1 MFNKII
7 ATLLLVCSLSVQAQ
21 QKPIRM
27 VVAYGAG
34 GLTDI
39 LTRKFEEPLEKELGR
54 QLIIDPRSGA
64 GGYIAFKH
72 MATVKSDEVVIA
84 ITDSLALSNVILLY
98 EDLEINNFKYL
109 AQLGTTQGLVLAVRK
124 GSPLKNIDNWR
135 NYKGPPLNV
144 GVNGMGAS
152 HHFYSWSMSNQI
164 SFPKTDIYY
173 KGTGEMIT
181 QVIGGHVDAIWGNL
195 ASLIQFENTGK
206 VDIVALTSNKRNE
219 LLPNTPTFKEL
230 GVNLPPKPM
239 FIVIAN
245 DSTDTATLREVE
257 RAMAKLLSN
266 TEFVKSLSLELQM
279 EPGTGADARADTEKY
294 LKAQAKFVEYVK
306 TLKK

>member
-7 ATLLLVCSLSVQAQ
+7 VLILLVCSLSVQAQ

-27 VVAYGAG
+27 VVAYGSG

-54 QLIIDPRSGA
+54 NIIIDSRPGA

-84 ITDSLALSNVILLY
+84 ISDSMALSNVMLLY
-98 EDLEINNFKYL
+98 DDLDINNFKYI
-109 AQLGTTQGLVLAVRK
+109 AQLGTTPGLVLVVRK
-124 GSPLKNIDNWR
+124 GSPLKNIEAWR
-135 NYKGPPLNV
+135 NYKGPPLNI
-144 GVNGMGAS
+144 GVNGMGAA
-152 HHFYSWSMSNQI
+152 HHFYSWSMSNQM

-181 QVIGGHVDAIWGNL
+181 QVIGGHIDAMWGNL

-206 VDIVALTSNKRNE
+206 IDIVAVTANKRIE

-230 GVNLPPKPM
+230 GINLPPKPM
-239 FIVIAN
+239 FIFIAN
-245 DSTDTATLREVE
+245 DTTDTVTLREVE
-257 RAMAKLLSN
+257 RAVAKLLN
-266 TEFVKSLSLELQM
+266 NPEFVKSLSLELSM
-279 EPGTGADARADTEKY
+279 EPGSGAAARADTERF
-294 LKAQAKFVEYVK
+294 LQAQAKFAEYVK

>member
-1 MFNKII
+1 MFNRII
-7 ATLLLVCSLSVQAQ
+7 VILFLLCSLSAQAQ

-27 VVAYGAG
+27 VVAFGAG
-34 GLTDI
+34 GITDI

-54 QLIIDPRSGA
+54 QLIVDSRPGA

-72 MATVKSDEVVIA
+72 MANVRSDEVVIA
-84 ITDSLALSNVILLY
+84 ITDSMALSNVILLY
-98 EDLEINNFKYL
+98 DDIDVNNFKYL
-109 AQLGTTQGLVLAVRK
+109 AQLGTIQGLVLAVRK
-124 GSPLKNIDNWR
+124 GSPLKNIDAWR
-135 NYKGPPLNV
+135 NHRGPPLNV

-181 QVIGGHVDAIWGNL
+181 QLIGGHVDAIWSNL
-195 ASLIQFENTGK
+195 ASILQFENTGK
-206 VDIVALTSNKRNE
+206 LEVVALIANKRIDV
-219 LLPNTPTFKEL
+219 LPNTPTFKEL
-230 GVNLPPKPM
+230 GVNLPAKPM

-245 DSTDTATLREVE
+245 DTTDTATLREVE
-257 RAMAKLLSN
+257 RAVAKLLSN
-266 TEFVKSLSLELQM
+266 PEFVKSLSTELQM
-279 EPGTGADARADTEKY
+279 EPGSGAAARADTERF
-294 LKAQAKFVEYVK
+294 LQAQAKFVEYVK

>member
-1 MFNKII
+1 MFNRII
-7 ATLLLVCSLSVQAQ
+7 VILFLLCSLSAQAQ

-27 VVAYGAG
+27 VVAFGAG
-34 GLTDI
+34 GITDI

-54 QLIIDPRSGA
+54 QLIVDSRPGA

-72 MATVKSDEVVIA
+72 MANVRSDEVVIA
-84 ITDSLALSNVILLY
+84 ITDSMALSNVILLY
-98 EDLEINNFKYL
+98 DDIDVNNFKYL
-109 AQLGTTQGLVLAVRK
+109 AQLGTIQGLVLAVRK
-124 GSPLKNIDNWR
+124 GSPLKNIDAWR
-135 NYKGPPLNV
+135 NHRGPPLNV

-181 QVIGGHVDAIWGNL
+181 QLIGGHVDAIWSNL
-195 ASLIQFENTGK
+195 ASILQFENTGK
-206 VDIVALTSNKRNE
+206 LEVVALTANKRIDV
-219 LLPNTPTFKEL
+219 LPNTPTFKEL
-230 GVNLPPKPM
+230 GVNLPAKPM

-245 DSTDTATLREVE
+245 DTTDTATLREVE
-257 RAMAKLLSN
+257 RAVAKLLSN
-266 TEFVKSLSLELQM
+266 PEFVKSLSTELQM
-279 EPGTGADARADTEKY
+279 EPGSGAAARADTERF
-294 LKAQAKFVEYVK
+294 LQAQAKFVEYVK

>member
-7 ATLLLVCSLSVQAQ
+7 AILLLVCSLSVQAQ
-21 QKPIRM
+21 QKPIKI
-27 VVAYGAG
+27 VIAFGAG

-54 QLIIDPRSGA
+54 QLIIDARPGA

-72 MATVKSDEVVIA
+72 IANVKSDDIVIA
-84 ITDSLALSNVILLY
+84 ITDSMALSNVMLLY
-98 EDLEINNFKYL
+98 DDVNIDDFKYV

-124 GSPLKNIDNWR
+124 GSPLKNLDHWR

-144 GVNGMGAS
+144 GVNGMGAA
-152 HHFYSWSMSNQI
+152 HHFYSWSLSNQVP
-164 SFPKTDIYY
+164 FPKTDIYY
-173 KGTGEMIT
+173 KGSNEMIT
-181 QVIGGHVDAIWGNL
+181 QVIGGHIDAIWSNL
-195 ASLIQFENTGK
+195 ASVIQFENTGK
-206 VDIVALTSNKRNE
+206 IDIVALTATKRNE

-230 GVNLPPKPM
+230 GVNLPSKPM

-245 DSTDTATLREVE
+245 NTTDTATLREVE
-257 RAMAKLLSN
+257 RAVTKLLN
-266 TEFVKSLSLELQM
+266 NPEFVKSLSLELQM

>member
-1 MFNKII
+1 MFNRII
-7 ATLLLVCSLSVQAQ
+7 AVLLLVVSLSVQAQ

-27 VVAYGAG
+27 VVAFGAG

-54 QLIIDPRSGA
+54 NITVDLRPGA
-64 GGYIAFKH
+64 GGYIGFKNV
-72 MATVKSDEVVIA
+72 ANTKSDEVVIA
-84 ITDSLALSNVILLY
+84 ITDSIALSNVILLY
-98 EDLEINNFKYL
+98 EDLDINNFKYL

-124 GSPLKNIDNWR
+124 GSPLKNIDAWR
-135 NYKGPPLNV
+135 NHKGPPLNV

-206 VDIVALTSNKRNE
+206 IDIVALTSNKRNE
-219 LLPNTPTFKEL
+219 LIPNVPTFKEL
-230 GVNLPPKPM
+230 GVHLPPKPM

-245 DSTDTATLREVE
+245 DSTDSATLRDVE
-257 RAMAKLLSN
+257 RAVAKLLNN

-279 EPGTGADARADTEKY
+279 EPGSGAAARADTEKF
-294 LKAQAKFVEYVK
+294 LLAQAKFAEYVK

>member
-1 MFNKII
+1 MFNRII
-7 ATLLLVCSLSVQAQ
+7 VILFLLCSLSAQAQ

-27 VVAYGAG
+27 VVAFGAG

-54 QLIIDPRSGA
+54 NIIIDPRPGA

-72 MATVKSDEVVIA
+72 MASVKSDEIVIA
-84 ITDSLALSNVILLY
+84 ISDSMALSNVMLLY
-98 EDLEINNFKYL
+98 DDLDINNFKYI
-109 AQLGTTQGLVLAVRK
+109 AQLGTTQGLVLVVRK

-144 GVNGMGAS
+144 GVNGMGAA
-152 HHFYSWSMSNQI
+152 HHFYSWSMSNQM

-181 QVIGGHVDAIWGNL
+181 QVMGGHIDAMWGNL

-206 VDIVALTSNKRNE
+206 IDIVAVTATKRIE

-230 GVNLPPKPM
+230 GINLPPKPM
-239 FIVIAN
+239 FIFIAN
-245 DSTDTATLREVE
+245 DTTDTATLREVE
-257 RAMAKLLSN
+257 RAVAKLLSN
-266 TEFVKSLSLELQM
+266 SEFVKSLSLELQM
-279 EPGTGADARADTEKY
+279 EPGSGAAASAELTIRRTRLAMPPP
-294 LKAQAKFVEYVK
+294 
-306 TLKK
+306 